1 MSQLWERQPIADANL
16 SVVVL
21 VNDASTEAVQTCLAE
36 LNQVLKSRKSA
47 SEVII
52 PVTTSQEASLQS
64 TLNGI
69 SHARLVVDELVSAGI
84 GAALKGSIAA
94 TQYPLILTL
103 PVGYSPK
110 YLNDFLKEI
119 DLVDIVAGVRES
131 KISGWKRRQFF
142 SKAYQ
147 LFGLWLQDPECGMKL
162 YRREVFTHL
171 PIQSRGSFVQI
182 EILAKANFQSRIL
195 TEVVID
201 GPATEPEKVGA
212 DFWKVLNNPNFGPP
226 PEKKV
231 VEEEVK
237 PMFTKNLPSAPV
249 TPDQKVQS

>member
-1 MSQLWERQPIADANL
+1 MSQLWERKPIADASL

-21 VNDASTEAVQTCLAE
+21 ANGASTEAVQTCLAE
-36 LNQVLKSRKSA
+36 LNKVLTTRKSA

-52 PVTTSQEASLQS
+52 PATAAQEASLQPAM
-64 TLNGI
+64 NGI
-69 SHARLVVDELVSAGI
+69 SPARFVVDESVSAGI
-84 GAALKGSIAA
+84 GAALKVGIAA
-94 TQYPLILTL
+94 TQYPLLMTL

-110 YLNDFLKEI
+110 YLSNFLKEI

-131 KISGWKRRQFF
+131 KVKGWQRRQFF

-162 YRREVFTHL
+162 YRREVFDRL

-195 TEVVID
+195 TEVVIE
-201 GPATEPEKVGA
+201 GPVTEPEKVGA

-226 PEKKV
+226 PEKV
-231 VEEEVK
+231 VEETVK

-249 TPDQKVQS
+249 TPDQKVES